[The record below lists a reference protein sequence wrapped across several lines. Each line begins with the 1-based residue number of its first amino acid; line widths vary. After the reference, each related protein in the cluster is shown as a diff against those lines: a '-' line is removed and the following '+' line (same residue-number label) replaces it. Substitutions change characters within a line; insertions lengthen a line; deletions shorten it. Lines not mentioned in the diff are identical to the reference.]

1 MRLVFILVLLLFVVS
16 GLSAQISVEGTVTNK
31 SNKNPIEDV
40 IVVANNGDGTV
51 GYAFTHTD
59 GDGKFRLQISSKE
72 DSIYL
77 YFSLLGYDTKRY
89 VLPNKNT
96 KLEVA
101 LEPKDFQL
109 KEVRIKP
116 PDISMREDTLNFRV
130 DAFVRDQDRSIGDVL
145 KRLPGVQVT
154 AGGTIKYNGENIN
167 NYYIEGLNLL
177 GNRYSIA
184 NKNISPKDIVNIQVI
199 ENHQPIKALKEIV
212 HSPQAAI
219 NLQLKKDKIAKP
231 TGNVGVGSGF
241 YPLLWNFNS
250 FAMNIAKG
258 HQTIVTYK
266 TNNAGIDIASELNP
280 HVLTLTTDNLRSL
293 RNQMVPGNLINPPY
307 LNSPPTT
314 QERYLFNK
322 THMLS
327 INHLKKIN
335 DDSQL
340 RLNINYLNNDQQ
352 QRLSNV
358 STYYFALSDSSLVID
373 ESTVLDRYTNQAEAE
388 LSYTLNSKKHYMN
401 NLLKFS
407 GIWNSAQ
414 SSLYGTNDVSQRFYT
429 PLFYVHNDWSAVKI
443 IQSKIVQF
451 SSFIRYS
458 RLPQQLDAT
467 TDSITGE
474 ITQDAELSNFY
485 ASNSA
490 TYGFLWRTSSLR
502 FDFNVQTHL
511 DDLNSSIDNLPFS
524 VVSDN
529 QIKSDKWIY
538 RVTPKYNYKPS
549 AKLDLDFSLP
559 VSYNTLSSRDMIQNT
574 KQNFD
579 FLFVNP
585 SASVAYKWSPLWST
599 NLSYNYDNYVGDVMN
614 FTSAYIMSNYR
625 SFRRGNG
632 LLSKGESQSYSLR
645 TSYRDAIEGLFANI
659 GITHRNS
666 KSNLLSET
674 DFMGIYSLSGA
685 IESPSNSSSWSV
697 NGNVSK
703 YVSSILTT
711 FSLNSSYNETTSQQ
725 IQQGAELNWTNKIVS
740 LRPKIDT
747 KISNGLNVSY
757 TLNYSNVKTQI
768 KTSVK
773 ENPGIN
779 QVYHFFTIN
788 AFPTKQWILKGKM
801 EYYRDQLAPN
811 LYADL
816 FFADLGIRFKT
827 KKIEYTLDWTNIFDQ
842 KNYSYVRHN
851 GPNTV
856 STKFDLR
863 PMNFLFGLSFRY

>member
-1 MRLVFILVLLLFVVS
+1 MKTGLVAFLLLFFS
-16 GLSAQISVEGTVTNK
+16 LSLELQIVIDGKVISK
-31 SNKNPIEDV
+31 SDGKPIDGV
-40 IVVANNGDGTV
+40 IVSAKNLLETSSLAYTMTNNKGE
-51 GYAFTHTD
+51 Y
-59 GDGKFRLQISSKE
+59 RLSVSSNN
-72 DSIYL
+72 DSLCVI
-77 YFSLLGYDTKRY
+77 FNLLGYESELCTI
-89 VLPNKNT
+89 PNKNT
-96 KLEVA
+96 KLNVT
-101 LEPKDFQL
+101 LESKDFQL

-177 GNRYSIA
+177 GNKYSIA
-184 NKNISPKDIVNIQVI
+184 NKNISPQDIVNIQVI
-199 ENHQPIKALKEIV
+199 ENHQPIKSLKEIV

-219 NLQLKKDKIAKP
+219 NLQLKKDRIAKP
-231 TGNVGVGSGF
+231 VGNIGIGSGF
-241 YPLLWNFNS
+241 YPLLWSFNS
-250 FAMNIAKG
+250 FAMNIAKE

-293 RNQMVPGNLINPPY
+293 RNQMVPGNLIRSPY
-307 LNSPPTT
+307 LSSPPTT

-388 LSYTLNSKKHYMN
+388 LSYTLNSKKYYMN
-401 NLLKFS
+401 NMLKFS

-414 SSLYGTNDVSQRFYT
+414 SSVYGANDVSQRFYT

-529 QIKSDKWIY
+529 HVKLNKWIY
-538 RVTPKYNYKPS
+538 QVTPEYNYKPS
-549 AKLDLDFSLP
+549 AKLNLDFSLP
-559 VSYNTLSSRDMIQNT
+559 VSYNTLSSRDMIQDI

-614 FTSAYIMSNYR
+614 FTNAYIMSNYR

-632 LLSKGESQSYSLR
+632 FLSKGESQSYSLR
-645 TSYRDAIEGLFANI
+645 TYYRDAIEGLFANI

-768 KTSVK
+768 KTAVK

-856 STKFDLR
+856 STRFDLR